1 MCFLCIFP
9 QLSLQ
14 EVLSGAAELADV
26 GFPVAEVTAHHWAH
40 WVAALKDAGK
50 ELGGDL
56 LINSHAPKC
65 GQVFRNPTLART
77 LRVNP

>member
-1 MCFLCIFP
+1 MNFLCIFP

-14 EVLSGAAELADV
+14 EVLSGAVELAEV
-26 GFPVAEVTAHHWAH
+26 GFPVAEVTSHHWANG
-40 WVAALKDAGK
+40 VAVLRDAGK

-56 LINSHAPKC
+56 LINNHAPKC
-65 GQVFRNPTLART
+65 GQVFKNPALART